1 MDEKEVDQK
10 KEETNEGSIIDNG
23 GQMDNYDTELIE
35 KQSIDMLTLRE
46 GFDYDN
52 NKQNSIQQQY
62 PSGYN
67 ESDDLNQD
75 GVIDE
80 MEH

>member
-1 MDEKEVDQK
+1 MGDFDAE
-10 KEETNEGSIIDNG
+10 
-23 GQMDNYDTELIE
+23 QME

-52 NKQNSIQQQY
+52 AKQNDANY
-62 PSGYN
+62 PEGFN

-80 MEH
+80 MEQQLKIINMKEDIRD